1 MYAIDGNLRRSIGD
15 VAEVIAQATDPAKYV
30 GFGFNRGDKHI
41 NEMFREQIDRQNKPA
56 CYLADQLNRWG
67 TAGRSAIGREK
78 AVQVH
83 LTSPGV
89 SVRLIQR
96 TKS

>member
-1 MYAIDGNLRRSIGD
+1 
-15 VAEVIAQATDPAKYV
+15 
-30 GFGFNRGDKHI
+30 
-41 NEMFREQIDRQNKPA
+41 MFREQIDRQNKPA

-67 TAGRSAIGREK
+67 TAGRSAIGREQ
-78 AVQVH
+78 AAQVH

>member
-30 GFGFNRGDKHI
+30 GFGFNQGDKHI
-41 NEMFREQIDRQNKPA
+41 NGMFREQIDRQNKPA

-67 TAGRSAIGREK
+67 TAGRSAIGRE
-78 AVQVH
+78 
-83 LTSPGV
+83 
-89 SVRLIQR
+89 
-96 TKS
+96 